1 MAKPSVSKLSEQA
14 ERGDASG
21 HWCLPM
27 KYEFVPASEDS
38 RLDHVGSYRRRLPVS
53 LERMYENTLDWQHL
67 PHLHSSSFTSIAIET
82 AGAWGWRAAVTS
94 GEGEQATTS
103 RIELNL
109 DRDARRWITRNLAGP
124 HFGAEIWT
132 HVFVVSE
139 RVLDIVVDFFVPDVP
154 AEAKAKVGQA
164 YATSYERLYDEDV
177 AMMTERQRQLD
188 QRLDGVDETQVLE
201 LDASITASLPQTVT
215 LSGRRFVLNRL
226 DGVDADEEGQ
236 WVVYPAQCPHQ
247 LGSLESAPL
256 VDGVVRCPWHGYEFD
271 VRTGACISGSHCQFG
286 RMPTVAEQ
294 AGTVTLRWA

>member
-1 MAKPSVSKLSEQA
+1 
-14 ERGDASG
+14 
-21 HWCLPM
+21 M

-247 LGSLESAPL
+247 LGSLEGAPL
-256 VDGVVRCPWHGYEFD
+256 VDGIVRCPWHGYEFD

-286 RMPTVAEQ
+286 RMPKVAEQ

>member
-1 MAKPSVSKLSEQA
+1 M
-14 ERGDASG
+14 
-21 HWCLPM
+21 PM
-27 KYEFVPASEDS
+27 KYEFVAAAEDS

-67 PHLHSSSFTSIAIET
+67 PHLHSSSFTSIAIES

-94 GEGEQATTS
+94 GEGQQAATS

-124 HFGAEIWT
+124 HVGAEIWT

-154 AEAKAKVGQA
+154 AETKAKVGQA

-226 DGVDADEEGQ
+226 DGVDADEVGQ

-271 VRTGACISGSHCQFG
+271 VRTGECISGSHCQFG
-286 RMPTVAEQ
+286 RMPKVAEQ

>member
-177 AMMTERQRQLD
+177 AMMTQRQRQLD